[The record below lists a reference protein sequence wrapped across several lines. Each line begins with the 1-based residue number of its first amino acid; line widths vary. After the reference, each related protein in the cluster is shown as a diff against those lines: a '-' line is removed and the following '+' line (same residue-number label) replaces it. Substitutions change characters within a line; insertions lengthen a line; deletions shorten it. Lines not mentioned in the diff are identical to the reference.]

1 VSPIAFQQTSM
12 YENLLV
18 TPDLT
23 ELLEKRQTSL
33 RAATEARL
41 AHEDVSWSY
50 TRIDGDPARALVKH
64 SRLADIIVLSR
75 TASAND
81 FNGPLSLAGDVAVH
95 AAVPVLAVPPGEITF
110 AADGAALVTW
120 NGSAESASALHAAL
134 PMLRLASATHVVTIG
149 EADAPEFPATD
160 ACRFLSRHGIAREVR
175 PFPKSA
181 RAIGPA
187 ILDTLGEIGAAYVVM
202 GAYGHSRAREFLLGG
217 ATRHLLAH
225 CAVPLM
231 LAH

>member
-81 FNGPLSLAGDVAVH
+81 FNGPLSLAG
-95 AAVPVLAVPPGEITF
+95 
-110 AADGAALVTW
+110 
-120 NGSAESASALHAAL
+120 ALHAAL